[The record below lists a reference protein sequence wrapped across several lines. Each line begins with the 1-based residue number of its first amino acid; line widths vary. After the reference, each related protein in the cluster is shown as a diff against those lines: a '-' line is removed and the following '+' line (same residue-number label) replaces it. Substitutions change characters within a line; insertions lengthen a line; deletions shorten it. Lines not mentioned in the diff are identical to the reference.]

1 MICIVSGPSCSGKST
16 FLARAESSRLTRLPD
31 SAPIVFPAQ
40 VCKTPDCAC
49 VPCHFH
55 YNILRPADASRRN
68 GGTEGLRY
76 TDFASDRAW
85 TMLLQSPL
93 PKTAVVMVAGRH
105 VLRQRMSR
113 RRFVNEGFI
122 LGCLNPIY
130 KRRHWLG
137 LLEEIDVEAL
147 YRAWLA
153 ELERHAIPSILV
165 DATCPFRSTLS
176 PASLSTL
183 NLNADMRENR
193 NDQTGKSDRY
203 LQAAVQ
209 LQPGRV
215 CRLPRREQDG

>member
-16 FLARAESSRLTRLPD
+16 FLARSEASRLTRLPD

-40 VCKTPDCAC
+40 VRKTPDRAC

-68 GGTEGLRY
+68 RRTEGLRY

-85 TMLLQSPL
+85 IMFLQSPL

-105 VLRQRMSR
+105 LLRQRMSQ
-113 RRFVNEGFI
+113 RRFVNECFMF
-122 LGCLNPIY
+122 GCLNPLY
-130 KRRHWLG
+130 KRRHWLD

-165 DATCPFRSTLS
+165 DAACPFHSTMD
-176 PASLSTL
+176 PESLSTL
-183 NLNADMRENR
+183 NLNADMHE
-193 NDQTGKSDRY
+193 
-203 LQAAVQ
+203 V
-209 LQPGRV
+209 
-215 CRLPRREQDG
+215 